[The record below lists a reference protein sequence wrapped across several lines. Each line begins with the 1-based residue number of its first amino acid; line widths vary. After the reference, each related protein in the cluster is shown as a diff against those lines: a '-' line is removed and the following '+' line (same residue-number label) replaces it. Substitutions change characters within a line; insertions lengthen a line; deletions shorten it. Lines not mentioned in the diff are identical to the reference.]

1 MWTYFFHNDFFGW
14 KYDLKLDGNFI
25 IIIIINIIILGVFAG
40 HYFYQICQPL
50 PQKAKGKLLI
60 LNIQGVSKARSDFF
74 FAQISLIIENTFSK
88 I

>member
-1 MWTYFFHNDFFGW
+1 MWSYFFPNDFFGW

-25 IIIIINIIILGVFAG
+25 IIIINIIILGVFAG
-40 HYFYQICQPL
+40 HYFNQISQPL

-74 FAQISLIIENTFSK
+74 FAQISPIIENTFSK